1 MSVIYDPVEFI
12 LIIWEMRVVLSRHS
26 AHLLHKIK
34 FRFLDRD
41 KHEPKFFQK
50 LKITSRIKVLL
61 KTAVRRMESRSLKQ
75 MFPEEEMPNSSIF

>member
-1 MSVIYDPVEFI
+1 MSVIYDLVEFI
-12 LIIWEMRVVLSRHS
+12 LIIWEMCVVLSRLSTHG
-26 AHLLHKIK
+26 LRKIK

-41 KHEPKFFQK
+41 KHERKFFQK